1 MPDNS
6 AVLPRQLPAGEMS
19 FDSAN
24 KAEMPTVTLRMAGAL
39 GGGEEGNAA
48 VFAVQISTLFAE
60 RAVRFGRIHGVLVVE
75 RMRVIEVE
83 WVFDVSRDVGAPH
96 AWSHFG
102 LGILTLEKFRD
113 DC

>member
-39 GGGEEGNAA
+39 GGGEEGHAA
-48 VFAVQISTLFAE
+48 VFAVQISTLSAE
-60 RAVRFGRIHGVLVVE
+60 RAVRFGRIHGVLAVE
-75 RMRVIEVE
+75 EVRVIEVE
-83 WVFDVSRDVGAPH
+83 CGVDVSRDVGAPL
-96 AWSHFG
+96 AWSHFC
-102 LGILTLEKFRD
+102 LDTFTLEKSDD